1 VHSITKR
8 MEGTIATQQENDMTT
23 LTHSIIEWKRLKDKC
38 DSAKQELREN
48 GKTMKITEEI
58 ILNIMKNHSIGAL
71 DLKNSGGRIL
81 CKKQKRQKGIGH
93 KNMVKLMAEHL
104 KSEEEANKL
113 MKHIQDSREVVTV
126 EKIAYEKTD

>member
-1 VHSITKR
+1 
-8 MEGTIATQQENDMTT
+8 MEGTVAKNQDNDMTT
-23 LTHSIIEWKRLKDKC
+23 LTNAIIEWKRLKDSC
-38 DSAKQELREN
+38 EYARDELRQN
-48 GKTMKITEEI
+48 TKSMKINEDI

>member
-1 VHSITKR
+1 
-8 MEGTIATQQENDMTT
+8 MEGTVAKNQDNDMTM
-23 LTHSIIEWKRLKDKC
+23 LTNAIIEWKRLKDGC
-38 DSAKQELREN
+38 EYARDELRLN
-48 GKTMKITEEI
+48 MKSMKINEEI
-58 ILNIMKNHSIGAL
+58 ILSIMKNHSIGAL

-126 EKIAYEKTD
+126 EKITYEKTD

>member
-1 VHSITKR
+1 
-8 MEGTIATQQENDMTT
+8 MEGTVAKNQDNDMTI
-23 LTHSIIEWKRLKDKC
+23 LTNSIIEWKRLKDSC
-38 DSAKQELREN
+38 EYARDELRQN
-48 GKTMKITEEI
+48 MKSMKINEEI
-58 ILNIMKNHSIGAL
+58 ILNIMKNHRIGAL
-71 DLKNSGGRIL
+71 DLKNSGGLIL